1 MTQPSANELS
11 HRGESS
17 DEDLRPRLVTLLPDV
32 REVTLKIDKT
42 RFFAIAGV
50 LAAASGI
57 GTISACTLTTVTSV
71 GDRDGDGIKDDIDK
85 CPDEREDF
93 DGFEDEDGCPESGNG
108 STTDPDAT
116 PGSDATADAIAR
128 PDATAADASTCL
140 SDDKVLNP
148 SCGSFVDAGVSCAGS
163 QQGQASCPAIQQ
175 NYVNGVSRAI
185 MQCLSLAPSCEAVPD
200 PTETC
205 MFAALDKA
213 CPDATTAAPC
223 QMAAQQCSTAGVTP
237 TINQAKCQ
245 QYLGGLSAA
254 GRAKFASCA
263 TEGCTLTSDA
273 FCFRF

>member
-1 MTQPSANELS
+1 
-11 HRGESS
+11 
-17 DEDLRPRLVTLLPDV
+17 
-32 REVTLKIDKT
+32 VTLKIDRT
-42 RFFAIAGV
+42 RFFAITGV
-50 LAAASGI
+50 LAAASGL
-57 GTISACTLTTVTSV
+57 GAISACTLTTIT
-71 GDRDGDGIKDDIDK
+71 GDG
-85 CPDEREDF
+85 PDGSITTPTVD
-93 DGFEDEDGCPESGNG
+93 S

-116 PGSDATADAIAR
+116 TGSDATADAIAK
-128 PDATAADASTCL
+128 PDATADASDGSTCL

-163 QQGQASCPAIQQ
+163 QQGQATCPAIQQ

-205 MFAALDKA
+205 LFAALDKA

-223 QMAAQQCSTAGVTP
+223 QMAAQQCTTAGVTP

-245 QYLGGLSAA
+245 QYLSGLNAT

-263 TEGCTLTSDA
+263 TEGCSLTSDA